1 MKPQN
6 IFDICHERYR
16 GMRECPAEK
25 LRAVNLDQPSI
36 GYQWHPEKTRA
47 AEYLVDF
54 EKAGRRVL
62 ARPQWSGRL
71 RLFQVYFLRGVSYR
85 CAISLVGVPEGTFDW
100 WTQEVKKAVGR
111 ELERSGLYPPSQYF
125 KPGKT

>member
-1 MKPQN
+1 MKPQE

-16 GMRECPAEK
+16 RMRERPAEK
-25 LRAVNLDQPSI
+25 LRAVNLDQPSTS
-36 GYQWHPEKTRA
+36 YQWRPDKTRA

-54 EKAGRRVL
+54 EKAGSRVL

-71 RLFQVYFLRGVSYR
+71 RLFQIYFLRGVSYR
-85 CAISLVGVPEGTFDW
+85 RAISLVGVAEGTFDW

-111 ELERSGLYPPSQYF
+111 ELERSGLFPPAQYF
-125 KPGKT
+125 KPGNS